1 MKDRVLKEAIYI
13 HSFFVENRRPVRY
26 NISILLYIYFACEKE
41 QEMDTMKA
49 VLTIDKLIEAAERF
63 CKIESEE
70 NHVSLIG
77 VTDGKAVGTYVE
89 HKFQHFLRSQ
99 YIVEVGS
106 SAKGID
112 LPGADIKTDIKVT
125 SITQPQSS
133 CPFKNARQKIFG
145 LGYNLLVFVYDK
157 QDTNSICTLHFTHC
171 TFINKIRTA
180 DFTITRRLREMVYDG
195 ANKEDIIGF
204 LQDKNVPGDEII
216 YNDLADEILNYPPEQ
231 GYLTIS
237 NALQWRLQYS
247 RVIALDNSV
256 SGVVNYEW

>member
-1 MKDRVLKEAIYI
+1 MK
-13 HSFFVENRRPVRY
+13 S
-26 NISILLYIYFACEKE
+26 
-41 QEMDTMKA
+41 
-49 VLTIDKLIEAAERF
+49 VLTIEKLIDSAKIF
-63 CKIESEE
+63 CDIESMK
-70 NHVSLIG
+70 NHIQLIG
-77 VTDGKAVGTYVE
+77 ITDGKAVGTYVE
-89 HKFQHFLRSQ
+89 HKFQQFLRER
-99 YIVEVGS
+99 YTVEIGS

-112 LPGADIKTDIKVT
+112 LPGFGIETDIKVT

-157 QDTNSICTLHFTHC
+157 QDTKDSCILRFTHC
-171 TFINKIRTA
+171 TFIGKQRTA
-180 DFTITRRLREMVYDG
+180 DFTITKRLREMVYDG

-216 YNDLADEILNYPPEQ
+216 YNELADEILNNPPEQ

-247 RVIALDNSV
+247 RVIGLENRVA
-256 SGVVNYEW
+256 GVRNYAW

>member
-1 MKDRVLKEAIYI
+1 MKPI
-13 HSFFVENRRPVRY
+13 
-26 NISILLYIYFACEKE
+26 
-41 QEMDTMKA
+41 
-49 VLTIDKLIEAAERF
+49 LTIDELIESARRF
-63 CKIESEE
+63 CEIESSE
-70 NHVSLIG
+70 NHVELIG

-89 HKFQHFLRSQ
+89 HRFQHFLQSQ
-99 YIVEVGS
+99 YAVDIGS

-112 LPGADIKTDIKVT
+112 LPGANIQTDIKVT

-145 LGYNLLVFVYDK
+145 LGYNLMVFVYDK
-157 QDTNSICTLHFTHC
+157 NDTPSSCELHFTHC
-171 TFINKIRTA
+171 TFIDKERTA
-180 DFTITRRLREMVYDG
+180 DFTITKRLREMVYDG

-216 YNDLADEILNYPPEQ
+216 YNDLADEILNSPPKQ

-237 NALQWRLQYS
+237 NALQWRLQYA

>member
-1 MKDRVLKEAIYI
+1 MK
-13 HSFFVENRRPVRY
+13 
-26 NISILLYIYFACEKE
+26 
-41 QEMDTMKA
+41 
-49 VLTIDKLIEAAERF
+49 LTIDILKTEAKLF
-63 CKIESEE
+63 CEQQGKL
-70 NHVSLIG
+70 NHKQLIG

-89 HKFQHFLRSQ
+89 HKFQKCLSEK
-99 YIVEVGS
+99 YELTIGS

-112 LPGADIKTDIKVT
+112 LPDKIINTDIKVT

-157 QDTNSICTLHFTHC
+157 KDTSDTCTLNFKYC
-171 TFINKIRTA
+171 TFINKERTA
-180 DFTITRRLREMVYDG
+180 DYTITKRLIEMVKDE

-204 LQDKNVPGDEII
+204 LQDKNVPGDEIV
-216 YNDLADEILNYPPEQ
+216 YNDLADEILEHSPIQ

-247 RVIALDNSV
+247 RVIQLHNSID
-256 SGVVNYEW
+256 GVLNYEW